1 MYHHVCNTL
10 AALDRAI
17 NEPDAINDED
27 KDYLTKLWEALS
39 HLNFA
44 ELKLRTFYKSEQE
57 NHHYSTSKRNLAG
70 MSEEN
75 PEWNGSDNRDFIG
88 RHLLDAF
95 YCLSMEYCHKE
106 FKAIFEKELMV
117 TSGVVVKN
125 IQKEHKKQRNI
136 NSSIGG
142 QASKNRKIKLKN
154 QIKKEVIDYLSPILI
169 DNSET
174 IFTRK
179 EIANRIEKNITN
191 LIKSDPDLIVQ
202 YKDSGNELI
211 KNYISE
217 LVKDGE
223 LNKNWFKGSNSTRT
237 KNMKNR

>member
-1 MYHHVCNTL
+1 MYHNVVYTL
-10 AALDRAI
+10 IALEQAI
-17 NEPDAINDED
+17 KEPEALNDED
-27 KDYLTKLWEALS
+27 KKYLKSLQSALL

-44 ELKLRTFYKSEQE
+44 ELKLKKFYEYEKE
-57 NHHYSTSKRNLAG
+57 NHRDSTLNRNLSG
-70 MSEEN
+70 MSKEN
-75 PEWNGSDNRDFIG
+75 PEWNGADNRDFIG

-106 FKAIFEKELMV
+106 FKAILEKELMV
-117 TSGVVVKN
+117 TSGVVIKN

-142 QASKNRKIKLKN
+142 LASKNRKIKLKN
-154 QIKKEVIDYLSPILI
+154 YIKEEVINYLSPILV
-169 DNSET
+169 DSSET

-217 LVKDGE
+217 LIKDGE
-223 LNKNWFKGSNSTRT
+223 LNKNWFKDSNSTRT
-237 KNMKNR
+237 KNVRNR